1 MEQGARRAKE
11 LGVTFL
17 ETSAKSGHNVKK
29 VCNDIL
35 INKRAVTFE
44 GHYLSWLAD
53 GLEKTLR

>member
-29 VCNDIL
+29 VCSDIL
-35 INKRAVTFE
+35 INKRALTFE
-44 GHYLSWLAD
+44 RHYLS
-53 GLEKTLR
+53 